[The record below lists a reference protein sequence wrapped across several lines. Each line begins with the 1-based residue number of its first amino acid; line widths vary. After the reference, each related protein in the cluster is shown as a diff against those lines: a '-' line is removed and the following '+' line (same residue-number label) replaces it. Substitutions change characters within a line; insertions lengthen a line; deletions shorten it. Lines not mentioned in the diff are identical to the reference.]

1 MPQLAGVPKEN
12 LCGFGLLPFF
22 LNWSASPKVPP
33 SWILRTQ
40 MLPNRCEAS
49 GKGLR
54 RRSPGWI
61 PLSSRR
67 SWRVTPRLK
76 KFVRGHTFTC
86 DRKHWYILSSQ
97 GAEDAAEQKNFSGQA
112 GSRCAG
118 PPGSIVPRTKQYG
131 RPVGMAARGKV
142 WNVHSLGTLLRG
154 GRGSILADH
163 GAHRR
168 NLRGGVSR
176 VARSL
181 QSCAV

>member
-1 MPQLAGVPKEN
+1 MRSFKQRFAVMTVPVGYRYGVVA
-12 LCGFGLLPFF
+12 LG
-22 LNWSASPKVPP
+22 ASHLD
-33 SWILRTQ
+33 S
-40 MLPNRCEAS
+40 
-49 GKGLR
+49 
-54 RRSPGWI
+54 
-61 PLSSRR
+61 
-67 SWRVTPRLK
+67 K
-76 KFVRGHTFTC
+76 KFVRGHTFNC

-97 GAEDAAEQKNFSGQA
+97 GAEDAAEQKNFSGEA
-112 GSRCAG
+112 GSGCAG
-118 PPGSIVPRTKQYG
+118 RPGSFVPRTKQYG

-181 QSCAV
+181 QSCTV